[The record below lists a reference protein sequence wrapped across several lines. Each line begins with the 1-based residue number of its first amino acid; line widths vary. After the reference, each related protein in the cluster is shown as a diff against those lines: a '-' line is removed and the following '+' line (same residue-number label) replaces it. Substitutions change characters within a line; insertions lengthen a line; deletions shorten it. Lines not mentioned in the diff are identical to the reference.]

1 MNIYKSG
8 DMVVQTRGI
17 AMKQFVVYFR
27 VSTRRQ
33 GDSGLGLDA
42 QRRDIDLY
50 LTTYA
55 EVPFEVLGEFTDI
68 QSGKDDDRPEFW
80 KAVDLAEKTGAT
92 LLVSKLDRL
101 SRKVSFISSVMER
114 KRLNFTVATMP
125 HADKFQLHIYA
136 ALAEQEREF
145 ISLRTKAALAP
156 LKGTGKLGGNR
167 GNIDKAN
174 EAAKAQADRH
184 AQKVL
189 DTIQPLRE
197 AGRTFQQIADT
208 LNKTGVSTA
217 RGGKWY
223 PTTVKNVL
231 ARA

>member
-1 MNIYKSG
+1 M
-8 DMVVQTRGI
+8 R
-17 AMKQFVVYFR
+17 QFVLYFR

-50 LTTYA
+50 LDTYA

-68 QSGKDDDRPEFW
+68 ESGANGDRPELW
-80 KAVDLAEKTGAT
+80 KAIELAEKTGAT
-92 LLVSKLDRL
+92 LLVAKLDRL
-101 SRKVSFISSVMER
+101 SRKVSFISTVMDR
-114 KRLNFTVATMP
+114 KRLSLTVATMP

-145 ISLRTKAALAP
+145 ISLRTKQALAP

-174 EAAKAQADRH
+174 EAARAVADAH
-184 AQKVL
+184 AAKVM
-189 DTIQPLRE
+189 DTIRPLRD
-197 AGRTFQQIADT
+197 AGRTLQQIADT
-208 LNKTGVSTA
+208 LNRSGVTTS

>member
-1 MNIYKSG
+1 VARLEDST
-8 DMVVQTRGI
+8 V
-17 AMKQFVVYFR
+17 KQFIIYTR

-50 LTTYA
+50 LSTYA
-55 EVPFEVLGEFTDI
+55 DVPFEVLGEFQDVE
-68 QSGKDDDRPEFW
+68 SGANSDRLELW
-80 KAVDLAEKTGAT
+80 KAIDLAEKTGAA
-92 LLVSKLDRL
+92 LLVAKLDRL
-101 SRKVSFISSVMER
+101 SRKVSFISSLMDRR
-114 KRLNFTVATMP
+114 KLNLTVATMP

-156 LKGTGKLGGNR
+156 MKGTGKLGGNR

-174 EAAKAQADRH
+174 EAARQTADAH
-184 AQKVL
+184 AAKVL
-189 DTIQPLRE
+189 DTVLPLRD
-197 AGRTFQQIADT
+197 AGRTLQQIADT
-208 LNKTGVSTA
+208 LNRSGVQTS

-223 PTTVKNVL
+223 PSTVKNIL
-231 ARA
+231 ARV